1 MNDWKKRAR
10 KQNRGFSLL
19 TVIVAVSFIGILGL
33 LVLYMALSNFQ
44 MKITDLKG
52 KDSFYTAE
60 RAIEEIRVG
69 LQEDV
74 GNSMSEAYIKVLETY
89 NKDGSSKD
97 VVLDKQR
104 QSEFVN
110 EFIKK
115 LAARLQNGTDQ
126 SEYSLE
132 YLTAYLDL
140 NNSDK
145 FDDTKETLLVTTP
158 SDKTPV
164 MTKDKNSGILLKNLK
179 VIYVD
184 PKGYASV
191 IETDIRLGI
200 PKVQF
205 PTPSTLPDLMNMIVV
220 ADQGIVCE
228 AGGTD
233 ATTISGSIYSGIL
246 KDISD
251 NTILENN
258 PRTSIWVK
266 PGANLDI
273 QNGEKIVS
281 AGEIYTGQNATFISE
296 TGVTLWAEGVKLSSA
311 QVNLLGTTYLSD
323 DLTIESGNSSKVTVQ
338 GEYYGYGS
346 PTSARRSLNQYLY
359 NDANDRWSD
368 TALSSAIV
376 INGKNTTLDLSGVRK
391 MMLAGRSYIGTSNVN
406 SISGKNNDN
415 DIMMGES
422 ITVKGTQLAYLLP
435 PELIDTSKLKNTSDS
450 EEEIDIK
457 NPMSYLDYEKCGLMS
472 MSSVP
477 VKMDEKVEA
486 LGNQSLND
494 IGVDSQKPVQEV
506 FYNNNADEG
515 YVYFYLNFSDTSE
528 GNRAASDF
536 MYNYYMNNSTVKTNI
551 DKYLSFY
558 FNNMNTGIKVKDMKN
573 YIRYVTNGNVLSYQG
588 GEAEENG
595 TSAQGKMTV
604 ATSPESSQALLQEQ
618 ENYQDTWYALNRK
631 MITSVDLLN
640 TDVKDSD
647 GLLHDE
653 TDSSRS
659 VFDNLVNEKEMIQF
673 LQQKR
678 PGTLDYT
685 FEASEDDGG
694 LQAIMTHNGKNSTFQ
709 VKNADGTIVTNTVT
723 GTDTALKVDSGMAQ
737 KLRLIVCTGD
747 VEIGAGVHFQG
758 IIMAKGKIT
767 LGAGASL
774 ESSPLEAAKV
784 FQAQMASDENMS
796 PKSFFWEGDKY
807 VLGNTN
813 TSNETTDTGRV
824 SDTYDLADCVT
835 YENWRK
841 E

>member
-1 MNDWKKRAR
+1 MDDWKDTAR
-10 KQNRGFSLL
+10 KQNRGFSLI
-19 TVIVAVSFIGILGL
+19 TVIIAVAFIGILGL

-74 GNSMSEAYIKVLETY
+74 GDSMSDAYIKILETY
-89 NKDGSSKD
+89 NRDGSSTD

-104 QSEFVN
+104 QSEFVD

-115 LAARLQNGTDQ
+115 LAARLKNGINQN
-126 SEYSLE
+126 EYNLA
-132 YLTAYLDL
+132 YLTKYLDL

-145 FDDTKETLLVTTP
+145 FDSTKETLLVTTP
-158 SDKTPV
+158 SDKAPV
-164 MTKDKNSGILLKNLK
+164 MTKDKKNGILLKNLK

-184 PKGYASV
+184 PKGYASI

-220 ADQGIVCE
+220 ADKGIVCE
-228 AGGTD
+228 AGSTET
-233 ATTISGSIYSGIL
+233 TTIAGSIYSGIL
-246 KDISD
+246 KDITD
-251 NTILENN
+251 NTLLEKN
-258 PRTSIWVK
+258 PRTSIWIQ

-273 QNGEKIVS
+273 QSGDKVVS
-281 AGEIYTGQNATFISE
+281 AGEIYTDQNSTYTSE
-296 TGVTLWAEGVKLSSA
+296 PGVTLWAQGVKLSSA

-323 DLTIESGNSSKVTVQ
+323 DLTIGTGNSSKVTVQ
-338 GEYYGYGS
+338 GEYYGYGY
-346 PTSARRSLNQYLY
+346 PESARSSLNDYIY
-359 NDANDRWSD
+359 DNADSKWSD
-368 TALSSAIV
+368 TALSSSIV

-391 MMLAGRSYIGTSNVN
+391 MMLAGRSYIGASGVKAVSGHSN
-406 SISGKNNDN
+406 SN

-435 PELIDTSKLKNTSDS
+435 SELIDTSKLKDTQM
-450 EEEIDIK
+450 DIK
-457 NPMSYLDYEKCGLMS
+457 NPMSYSDYESSGLLQMN
-472 MSSVP
+472 SVP
-477 VKMDEKVEA
+477 LKMDTAVAE
-486 LGNQSLND
+486 LGNKSLNE
-494 IGVDSQKPVQEV
+494 IGVDPQKPVQEV

-515 YVYFYLNFSDTSE
+515 YVYFYLNFSNTNE
-528 GNRAASDF
+528 GNKAASDF
-536 MYNYYMNNSTVKTNI
+536 MYNYYMNNSTVKSNI

-558 FNNMNTGIKVKDMKN
+558 FSNTNSGIKVKDMKN
-573 YIRYVTNGNVLSYQG
+573 YIRYVTNGNVLSYEG
-588 GEAEENG
+588 GEATENG
-595 TSAQGKMTV
+595 TTAKGNMTT
-604 ATSPESSQALLQEQ
+604 ATSAEVSQALLQEQ
-618 ENYQDTWYALNRK
+618 KNYQNMWYALNRK

-640 TDVKDSD
+640 KEVKDSD
-647 GLLHDE
+647 GIAHDE

-673 LQQKR
+673 LKQKQ
-678 PGTLDYT
+678 PGNLEYT
-685 FEASEDDGG
+685 FEASDEDEG
-694 LQAIMTHNGKNSTFQ
+694 LQAIMAHNGNSSTFK
-709 VKNADGTIVTNTVT
+709 VKNADGTETETIVEGSNTPLIIT
-723 GTDTALKVDSGMAQ
+723 SAMAD
-737 KLRLIVCTGD
+737 KLRLVVCTGD
-747 VEIGAGVHFQG
+747 VIIQPGVNFQG

-774 ESSPLEAAKV
+774 ESAPLEAAKV
-784 FQAQMASDENMS
+784 FQAQMAADENMS

>member
-506 FYNNNADEG
+506 FYNNNVDEG
-515 YVYFYLNFSDTSE
+515 YVYFYLNFSDISE

-694 LQAIMTHNGKNSTFQ
+694 LQAIMTHNGKSSTFQ
-709 VKNADGTIVTNTVT
+709 VKNADGTVVTNTVT

>member
-1 MNDWKKRAR
+1 MNDWKDTVR
-10 KQNRGFSLL
+10 KQNSGFSLI
-19 TVIVAVSFIGILGL
+19 TVIIAVAFIGILGL

-74 GNSMSEAYIKVLETY
+74 GDSMSEAYIKVLETY
-89 NKDGSSKD
+89 NRDGSSTD

-104 QSEFVN
+104 QSEFVD

-115 LAARLQNGTDQ
+115 LAARLKNGTNQ
-126 SEYSLE
+126 KEYDLA
-132 YLTAYLDL
+132 YLTNYLDL

-145 FDDTKETLLVTTP
+145 FDPTKETLLVTTP
-158 SDKTPV
+158 ADKTPV
-164 MTKDKNSGILLKNLK
+164 MTKDKKNGILLKNLK

-184 PKGYASV
+184 PKGYASI

-220 ADQGIVCE
+220 ADKGIICE
-228 AGGTD
+228 AGSSEP
-233 ATTISGSIYSGIL
+233 TTIAGSIYSGIL
-246 KDISD
+246 DD
-251 NTILENN
+251 AILEKN
-258 PRTSIWVK
+258 PRTSIWIQ
-266 PGANLDI
+266 PGASLDI
-273 QNGEKIVS
+273 QSGDKVVS
-281 AGEIYTGQNATFISE
+281 AGEIYTEQNASFTSE
-296 TGVTLWAEGVKLSSA
+296 PGVTLWAQGVKLSSA
-311 QVNLLGTTYLSD
+311 QVSLLGTTYLSD

-338 GEYYGYGS
+338 GEYYGYGY
-346 PTSARRSLNQYLY
+346 PESARSSLNDYMY
-359 NDANDRWSD
+359 DNANNKWSD
-368 TALSSAIV
+368 TALSSSIV
-376 INGKNTTLDLSGVRK
+376 INGKNTILDLSGVRK
-391 MMLAGRSYIGTSNVN
+391 LMLAGRSYIGTSVSGQSN
-406 SISGKNNDN
+406 SN

-435 PELIDTSKLKNTSDS
+435 PELIDTSKLKNTQM
-450 EEEIDIK
+450 DIK
-457 NPMSYLDYEKCGLMS
+457 NPMSYSDYESSGLMQ
-472 MSSVP
+472 MNSVP
-477 VKMDEKVEA
+477 LKMDTAVAE
-486 LGNQSLND
+486 LGNKSLNE

-506 FYNNNADEG
+506 FYNDNANEG
-515 YVYFYLNFSDTSE
+515 YVYFYLNFSNTNE
-528 GNRAASDF
+528 GNKAASDF
-536 MYNYYMNNSTVKTNI
+536 MYNYYMNNSTVKSNI

-558 FNNMNTGIKVKDMKN
+558 FSNTNSGIKVKDMKN
-573 YIRYVTNGNVLSYQG
+573 YIRYVTNGNVLSYEG
-588 GEAEENG
+588 GEATENG
-595 TSAQGKMTV
+595 TAAKGNMTT
-604 ATSPESSQALLQEQ
+604 ATSAEVSQALLQEQ
-618 ENYQDTWYALNRK
+618 KNYQNMWYALNRK

-640 TDVKDSD
+640 KEVKDSN
-647 GLLHDE
+647 GIAHDE

-673 LQQKR
+673 LKQKQ
-678 PGTLDYT
+678 PGNLEYT
-685 FEASEDDGG
+685 FEASDEDEG
-694 LQAIMTHNGKNSTFQ
+694 LQAIMAHNGNSSTFK
-709 VKNADGTIVTNTVT
+709 VKNADGTETETIVEGSNTPLIIT
-723 GTDTALKVDSGMAQ
+723 SAMAD
-737 KLRLIVCTGD
+737 KLRLVVCTGD
-747 VEIGAGVHFQG
+747 VIIQPGVNFQG

-774 ESSPLEAAKV
+774 ESAPLEAAKV
-784 FQAQMASDENMS
+784 FQAQMAADENMS